1 VSRPLI
7 VLRPEP
13 GNTATTARAR
23 KVGIETHAVPLF
35 NVEAIA
41 WSADAPARYVGVL
54 LTSANAIRHA
64 GPKLQSYLHLPAFAV
79 GEATATEARAAGFL
93 SVVAGKGDIA
103 RLIAHISTL
112 GLHRLLHLS
121 GEQVTP
127 FDAMG
132 LEIDRH
138 VVYRSVA
145 VACPPPLTQ
154 LTAHAPVALLHS
166 ARAAVRFSQLIDTGT
181 RSTIVLIAISAA
193 VAAAAS
199 DGWEKVA
206 VADEP
211 RDEAMLEIA
220 ARLCR

>member
-13 GNTATTARAR
+13 GNSATTSRAR
-23 KVGIETHAVPLF
+23 EAGIETHAIPLF

-54 LTSANAIRHA
+54 LTSANASRHA
-64 GPKLQSYLHLPAFAV
+64 GSKLQSYLHLPAFAV
-79 GEATATEARAAGFL
+79 GQATAEEARAAGFL
-93 SVVAGKGDIA
+93 SVVAGESDVA

-127 FDAMG
+127 FDATG

-138 VVYRSVA
+138 IVYRSVE
-145 VACPPPLTQ
+145 VACPPPLMQ
-154 LTAHAPVALLHS
+154 LMTHAPVALLHS
-166 ARAAVRFSQLIDTGT
+166 ARAAIRFSELIDADT
-181 RSTIVLIAISAA
+181 RSTIALIAISAA
-193 VAAAAS
+193 VAEAAS

-206 VADEP
+206 VAKEP

-220 ARLCR
+220 ARLCS